1 MGMKKAFFIP
11 AVVLV
16 LALAMPSP
24 AQTRRTYTA
33 QPPADPLQDAEALLE
48 KEQYA
53 QAEEKLRS
61 LMPAQ
66 AKNPQAWFDLGF
78 ALSHQEKAKDAI
90 APFQKA
96 VALSPDWFEANL
108 NLGIILAKSG
118 DPDAAVPV
126 LKHAVTL
133 KPTSGGQ
140 KALGRAWIALGQ
152 ALENS
157 DPKSAVAAY
166 DKAADMDPADQD
178 LLVTSGFA
186 LERTGDLAGAE
197 QRYTR
202 AAGAGNSS
210 GLSHLISLLRKQ
222 HRDSEALVW
231 LNKYVGQNPQ
241 DADAR
246 VQLASA
252 LLSQGKREEAIAMLE
267 TAQSTLADP
276 RINRALASLYL
287 DAKQYDKAA
296 ASLQQLVKTNPG
308 DAQLRWDLGS
318 ALIHLHKY
326 PEAESEMLGALKT
339 DPTLASDPWELAFAA
354 QQNKHY
360 ELAIRILDTR
370 SRRFQETPT
379 TYWIRAVSYD
389 SLGAAKPAAANYRL
403 FLASDEGKSP
413 EQEFQAR
420 HRLKAIAPQ

>member
-1 MGMKKAFFIP
+1 
-11 AVVLV
+11 
-16 LALAMPSP
+16 
-24 AQTRRTYTA
+24 
-33 QPPADPLQDAEALLE
+33 
-48 KEQYA
+48 
-53 QAEEKLRS
+53 
-61 LMPAQ
+61 
-66 AKNPQAWFDLGF
+66 
-78 ALSHQEKAKDAI
+78 
-90 APFQKA
+90 
-96 VALSPDWFEANL
+96 
-108 NLGIILAKSG
+108 
-118 DPDAAVPV
+118 V

-133 KPTSGGQ
+133 QPTSGGQ
-140 KALGRAWIALGQ
+140 KALRRAWIALGQ

-166 DKAADMDPADQD
+166 DKASEIDPADQD
-178 LLVTSGFA
+178 LVVLSGFA
-186 LERTGDLAGAE
+186 LERAGDLAGAE

-202 AAGAGNSS
+202 AAAAGNSS
-210 GLSHLISLLRKQ
+210 GMSHLLRLLKDQ
-222 HRDSEALVW
+222 HRDAEAVVW
-231 LNKYVGQNPQ
+231 LNKYVTQNPH
-241 DADAR
+241 DANAR

-267 TAQSTLADP
+267 TAQTTLADP

-296 ASLQQLVKTNPG
+296 DALQQLAKTNPG

-326 PEAESEMLGALKT
+326 PEAESEMLDALKI
-339 DPTLASDPWELAFAA
+339 DPALASDPWELAYAA
-354 QQNKHY
+354 QQNKHF
-360 ELAIRILDTR
+360 ELAIRVLDTR
-370 SRRFQETPT
+370 SRHFQETPT

-403 FLASDEGKSP
+403 FLAADEGKSP